1 MAFNYHK
8 KPLSHLP
15 YNLKRQMWRL
25 SNRWE
30 RNKFDV
36 LRYDGDEDYC
46 LRPFDDLNCIFIHI
60 PKAAGISICRALF
73 GNLGGGH
80 TTIRKYE
87 LIYPKS
93 DFDQRFKFTV
103 VRNPWDRV
111 VSAFYFLK
119 EGGFGD
125 EDPQWID
132 KHINSHKDFESFVI
146 NELASEAVQE
156 KLHFK
161 PQILFL
167 QNDRGEI
174 PVDFIGKFENLNGDL
189 ATISKHLGIE
199 ANLDH
204 NNKTQGRKDKS
215 YRDYYNKKT
224 KGIIKEIYQI
234 DIKYFEYDF

>member
-15 YNLKRQMWRL
+15 HNLKRQLWRL

-30 RNKFDV
+30 RNKFDT
-36 LRYDGDEDYC
+36 LRYDGDEEYC
-46 LRPFDDLNCIFIHI
+46 LSPFDELNCIFIHI

-80 TTIRKYE
+80 TTISKYE
-87 LIYPKS
+87 LIYPKA

-125 EDPQWID
+125 ENPQWL
-132 KHINSHKDFESFVI
+132 KQHIHRYKDFESFVV

-161 PQILFL
+161 PQVLFL
-167 QNDRGEI
+167 QNDHGAI
-174 PVDFIGKFENLNGDL
+174 PVDFIGKFENLSDDL
-189 ATISKHLGIE
+189 AVISKRLGIE
-199 ANLDH
+199 SNLEH
-204 NNKTQGRKDKS
+204 NNKTQGRKQAS
-215 YRDYYNKKT
+215 YRDNYNEQT
-224 KGIIKEIYQI
+224 KEIVRELYQG
-234 DIKYFEYDF
+234 DIKAFGYEF